1 MSWRKHLVPFLPTAP
16 QPTGKYSV
24 SRNVTGSNQ
33 YHCGTKLHK
42 SDGNKHLRTNPK
54 PPQEKQ
60 ANFNIPI
67 NFPPHF
73 GGLPYQIVG
82 RRIPRCFIFLKPCL
96 LGIRK
101 KGGKKQYLGNF
112 ELSLNISFP
121 TLPLFTLHLPC
132 TEHHSYF

>member
-33 YHCGTKLHK
+33 YHC
-42 SDGNKHLRTNPK
+42 
-54 PPQEKQ
+54 EKQ

>member
-1 MSWRKHLVPFLPTAP
+1 MNTVSYIPNIKLCPGENIWYLSFPPLRS
-16 QPTGKYSV
+16 QPASTPYP
-24 SRNVTGSNQ
+24 VTGSNQ

-101 KGGKKQYLGNF
+101 KGGKA
-112 ELSLNISFP
+112 ISREF
-121 TLPLFTLHLPC
+121 
-132 TEHHSYF
+132 